1 MNFQFTQNTGNDQN
15 DKSSSSGFSIE
26 LDRIS
31 NFQEFYNSIN
41 KMTLKPDWNFIRN
54 ENEVVIYKIKSV
66 SMEVPKLSVIIK
78 VSTDLNIEVWVEEVP
93 LDVKS
98 SLWKLLGYKFEDDK
112 FHLRYSMLLDLIR
125 FLDVNQILVTNRK
138 QKWQLNPDDVIKA
151 IRGDEKYCRICFKTI
166 YGSDLKEIDTEVVN
180 FVNEIAK
187 TLFLSDESLS
197 KLICQTC
204 EADIEE
210 FKGFRSYLHQAQTL
224 LETTLIK
231 IDENVNEP
239 EEEQMVLIRA
249 QYETS
254 EDFVDQSQVIE
265 DEPLKT
271 EATYDEEWLFE
282 DEVEEHDDET
292 TREVY
297 EELPKQVIK
306 YEMEICE
313 DIMSTNNISQ
323 EETTTS
329 NMPLSRQSKRSP
341 ITKNVVLT
349 PNTEGQYECPECPKM
364 YSTRSAINKH
374 IYRVHSPVTEK
385 CPICHKVFNAY
396 KLQCHMHY
404 HRLQH
409 KCGICEKR

>member
-15 DKSSSSGFSIE
+15 DKLSSSGFSIE

-66 SMEVPKLSVIIK
+66 SVEVPKLSVIIK

-138 QKWQLNPDDVIKA
+138 QKWQLNSDDVIKA
-151 IRGDEKYCRICFKTI
+151 IRGDERYCQICFKTI

-187 TLFLSDESLS
+187 TPFLSDESLS

-254 EDFVDQSQVIE
+254 DDFVDQSQVIE

-282 DEVEEHDDET
+282 DEAEEHGDET